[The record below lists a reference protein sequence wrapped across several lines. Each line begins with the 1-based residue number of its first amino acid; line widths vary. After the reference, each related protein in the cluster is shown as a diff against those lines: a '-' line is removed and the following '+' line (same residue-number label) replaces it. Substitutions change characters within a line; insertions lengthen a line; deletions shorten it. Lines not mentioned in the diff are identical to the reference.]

1 MTDWIKD
8 TWNPLRGRTLR
19 RTIIAA
25 LAGLSLL
32 SAAPGLAQDV
42 ASYPNKPVRLIVPWP
57 VGGATDVMARIVAD
71 KLSTKLGQPFVV
83 ENKPGAT
90 GYIGTQQVI
99 QAAPDGYTL
108 LAMAASLHSFT
119 PSVART
125 MPFDP
130 VTGITP
136 ISVFVTFPSVLAVST
151 DSPFKSVGDLI
162 AAAKAAPGKL
172 TFGSSGTGSAAHLIP
187 ELLATSTGV
196 QFLHVPYK
204 GAAPALTD
212 LMGGQITFVIDSI
225 PSPLPQIRNG
235 RLKALAVTSAQRS
248 AALPDVPTIA
258 ETMPGFEA
266 SIWLGIGGPPGL
278 PAAIANKI
286 AGAIGEIARDPA
298 YIAQVLALGAN
309 AASSSSPDAFKTF
322 MMAQRNLWEKVVTV
336 AKIPKTDQ

>member
-1 MTDWIKD
+1 MT
-8 TWNPLRGRTLR
+8 NRTPRLLKSGACR
-19 RTIIAA
+19 AARIGASAVLALSTI
-25 LAGLSLL
+25 LWST
-32 SAAPGLAQDV
+32 PGHTDD
-42 ASYPNKPVRLIVPWP
+42 ASGYPNRPVRLIVPWP
-57 VGGATDVMARIVAD
+57 VGGATDVMARIVAE
-71 KLSTKLGQPFVV
+71 KLSVKLGQPLVV

-99 QAAPDGYTL
+99 QAPPDGYTL

-130 VTGITP
+130 VAGITP
-136 ISVFVTFPSVLAVST
+136 VSVFVTFPSVLAVPIN
-151 DSPFKSVGDLI
+151 SPYQSVGDLVN
-162 AAAKAAPGKL
+162 AARAAPGKL

-225 PSPLPQIRNG
+225 PSPLPQVRNG
-235 RLKALAVTSAQRS
+235 RLKALAVTGAQRS
-248 AALPDVPTIA
+248 AALPDGPTIA

-266 SIWLGIGGPPGL
+266 IIWLGIGGPPGL
-278 PAAIANKI
+278 PQAIADKLCAAIA
-286 AGAIGEIARDPA
+286 EIARDPA
-298 YIAQVLALGAN
+298 YIAQVQALGAN
-309 AASSSSPDAFKTF
+309 AAASESPQAFKAF
-322 MMAQRNLWEKVVTV
+322 MTVQRALWERVVAD
-336 AKIPKTDQ
+336 AKIPKTD

>member
-1 MTDWIKD
+1 MTIRFSQIQHALSHRA
-8 TWNPLRGRTLR
+8 LRATATCAL
-19 RTIIAA
+19 AA
-25 LAGLSLL
+25 LTALC
-32 SAAPGLAQDV
+32 AAPGQAQD
-42 ASYPNKPVRLIVPWP
+42 AAGYPNKPVRLVVPWP
-57 VGGATDVMARIVAD
+57 IGGATDVMARIVAD
-71 KLSTKLGQPFVV
+71 KLSAKLGQPFVV

-136 ISVFVTFPSVLAVST
+136 ISAFVTFPSVLAVPT
-151 DSPFKSVGDLI
+151 DSPFKTVGDLV

-225 PSPLPQIRNG
+225 PSPLPQVRNG

-266 SIWLGIGGPPGL
+266 IIWLGIGGPPGL
-278 PAAIANKI
+278 PAPIANKI
-286 AGAIGEIARDPA
+286 AAAIGEVARDPA
-298 YIAQVLALGAN
+298 YIAQVQALGAN
-309 AASSSSPDAFKTF
+309 AASSASPEAFRAF
-322 MMAQRNLWEKVVTV
+322 MVAQRSLWEKVVAD
-336 AKIPKTDQ
+336 AKIPKTD

>member
-1 MTDWIKD
+1 MT
-8 TWNPLRGRTLR
+8 NRTPRLLKSGACR
-19 RTIIAA
+19 AARIGASAVLALSTI
-25 LAGLSLL
+25 LWST
-32 SAAPGLAQDV
+32 PGHTDD
-42 ASYPNKPVRLIVPWP
+42 ASGYPNRPVRLIVPWP
-57 VGGATDVMARIVAD
+57 VGGATDVMARIVAE
-71 KLSTKLGQPFVV
+71 KLSVKLGQPLVV

-99 QAAPDGYTL
+99 QAPPDGYTL

-130 VTGITP
+130 VAGITP
-136 ISVFVTFPSVLAVST
+136 VSVFVTFPSVLAVPIN
-151 DSPFKSVGDLI
+151 SPYQSVGDLVN
-162 AAAKAAPGKL
+162 AARAAPGKL

-225 PSPLPQIRNG
+225 PSPLPQVRNG
-235 RLKALAVTSAQRS
+235 RLKALAVTGAQRS

-266 SIWLGIGGPPGL
+266 IIWLGIGGPPGL
-278 PAAIANKI
+278 PQAIADKLCAAIA
-286 AGAIGEIARDPA
+286 EIARDPA
-298 YIAQVLALGAN
+298 YIAQVQALGAN
-309 AASSSSPDAFKTF
+309 AAASESPQAFKAF
-322 MMAQRNLWEKVVTV
+322 MTVQRALWERVVAD
-336 AKIPKTDQ
+336 AKIPKTD

>member
-1 MTDWIKD
+1 MT
-8 TWNPLRGRTLR
+8 NRTPRLLKSGACR
-19 RTIIAA
+19 AARIGASAVLALSTI
-25 LAGLSLL
+25 LWST
-32 SAAPGLAQDV
+32 PGHTDD
-42 ASYPNKPVRLIVPWP
+42 ASGYPNRPVRLIVPWP
-57 VGGATDVMARIVAD
+57 VGGATDVMARIVAE
-71 KLSTKLGQPFVV
+71 KLSVKLGQPLVV

-99 QAAPDGYTL
+99 QAPPDGYTL

-130 VTGITP
+130 VAGITP
-136 ISVFVTFPSVLAVST
+136 VSVFVTFPSVLAVPIN
-151 DSPFKSVGDLI
+151 SPYQSVGDLVN
-162 AAAKAAPGKL
+162 AARAAPGKL

-225 PSPLPQIRNG
+225 PSPLPQVRNG
-235 RLKALAVTSAQRS
+235 RLKALAVTGAPRS

-266 SIWLGIGGPPGL
+266 IIWLGIGGPPGL
-278 PAAIANKI
+278 PQAIADKLCAAIA
-286 AGAIGEIARDPA
+286 EIARDPA
-298 YIAQVLALGAN
+298 YIAQVQALGAN
-309 AASSSSPDAFKTF
+309 AAASESPQAFKAF
-322 MMAQRNLWEKVVTV
+322 MTVQRALWVRVVAD
-336 AKIPKTDQ
+336 AKIPKTD

>member
-1 MTDWIKD
+1 MTDRAVNLLKS
-8 TWNPLRGRTLR
+8 GAR
-19 RTIIAA
+19 RSAKIGATAVFAA
-25 LAGLSLL
+25 STVLWSV
-32 SAAPGLAQDV
+32 PGCAED
-42 ASYPNKPVRLIVPWP
+42 ASSYPTRPVRLIVPWP
-57 VGGATDVMARIVAD
+57 VGGATDVMARIVAE
-71 KLSTKLGQPFVV
+71 KLSTRLGQPLVV

-130 VTGITP
+130 VAGISP
-136 ISVFVTFPSVLAVST
+136 VSVFVTFPSVLAVPT
-151 DSPFKSVGDLI
+151 DSPYKTVGDLVQ
-162 AAAKAAPGKL
+162 AARAAPGKL

-225 PSPLPQIRNG
+225 PSPLPQVRNG
-235 RLKALAVTSAQRS
+235 RLKALAVTGAQRS

-266 SIWLGIGGPPGL
+266 IIWLGIGGPPGL
-278 PAAIANKI
+278 PKAIADKLCE
-286 AGAIGEIARDPA
+286 AIREIARDPA
-298 YIAQVLALGAN
+298 YIAQVQALGAN
-309 AASSSSPDAFKTF
+309 AAASESPQAFKAF
-322 MMAQRNLWEKVVTV
+322 MTAQRSLWEKVVAD
-336 AKIPKTDQ
+336 AKIPKTD

>member
-1 MTDWIKD
+1 MTGYAVDLLKS
-8 TWNPLRGRTLR
+8 GAR
-19 RTIIAA
+19 RAARIGATAMLAASAA
-25 LAGLSLL
+25 LWSM
-32 SAAPGLAQDV
+32 PGFAED
-42 ASYPNKPVRLIVPWP
+42 ASSYPNRPVRLIVPWP
-57 VGGATDVMARIVAD
+57 VGGATDVMARIVAE
-71 KLSTKLGQPFVV
+71 KLSTKLGQPLVV

-130 VTGITP
+130 VAGITP
-136 ISVFVTFPSVLAVST
+136 VSVFVTFPSVLAVPVT
-151 DSPFKSVGDLI
+151 SPFKTVGDLVE
-162 AAAKAAPGKL
+162 AARAAPGKL

-225 PSPLPQIRNG
+225 PSPLPQVRNG

-248 AALPDVPTIA
+248 AALPGVPTIA

-266 SIWLGIGGPPGL
+266 IIWLGIGGPPGL
-278 PAAIANKI
+278 PSAIADKLC
-286 AGAIGEIARDPA
+286 AALREIARDPA
-298 YIAQVLALGAN
+298 YIAQVEALGAN
-309 AASSSSPDAFKTF
+309 AAASESPQAFKAF
-322 MMAQRNLWEKVVTV
+322 MTAQRSLWEKVVAD
-336 AKIPKTDQ
+336 AKIPKTD

>member
-1 MTDWIKD
+1 MKARTM
-8 TWNPLRGRTLR
+8 PLFSSRGKRALR
-19 RTIIAA
+19 FGASTILAA
-25 LAGLSLL
+25 WTSLMPL
-32 SAAPGLAQDV
+32 PGGAEEAAV
-42 ASYPNKPVRLIVPWP
+42 YPSRPVRLVVPWP
-57 VGGATDVMARIVAD
+57 VGGATDVMARIVAE
-71 KLSTKLGQPFVV
+71 KLGARLGQTFVV

-119 PSVART
+119 PSVAKT

-130 VTGITP
+130 VTSITP
-136 ISVFVTFPSVLAVST
+136 VSAFVTFPSLLAVPT
-151 DSPFKSVGDLI
+151 NSPYQSVGQLI
-162 AAAKAAPGKL
+162 EAARSAPGKL

-225 PSPLPQIRNG
+225 PSPLPQVRNG

-248 AALPDVPTIA
+248 PALPDVPTIA

-266 SIWLGIGGPPGL
+266 IIWLGIGGPPGL
-278 PAAIANKI
+278 PPAIAQKLCDAI
-286 AGAIGEIARDPA
+286 GAIASDPA
-298 YIAQVLALGAN
+298 YIAQVQALGAN
-309 AASSSSPDAFKTF
+309 AAASESPQAFQAF
-322 MMAQRNLWEKVVTV
+322 MTAQRRLWEKVVAD
-336 AKIPKTDQ
+336 AKIPKTD